1 MPRQNDVSVGS
12 PNARVLTPAG
22 VIPAGAV
29 RTGTPLHGDSRSVPY
44 QNWTGS
50 EYEEPYVERATCAGT
65 RKDKNACQAKAAPGE
80 AYCTSHL
87 DQGR

>member
-1 MPRQNDVSVGS
+1 MPRQNDVSVGV
-12 PNARVLTPAG
+12 PDALVLTPAG

-29 RTGTPLHGDSRSVPY
+29 RTGTPLHGNSESVPY

-50 EYEEPYVERATCAGT
+50 EYELPYNERAVCAGQT
-65 RKDKNACQAKAAPGE
+65 KAHKSCQAKAEPGE
-80 AYCTSHL
+80 AFCKSHL